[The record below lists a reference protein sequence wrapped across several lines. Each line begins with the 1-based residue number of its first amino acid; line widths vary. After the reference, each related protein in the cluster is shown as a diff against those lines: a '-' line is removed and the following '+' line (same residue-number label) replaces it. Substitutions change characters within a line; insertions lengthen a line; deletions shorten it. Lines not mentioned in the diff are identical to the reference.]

1 MFNNIDFL
9 VIFLVIGWGNT
20 YEKSVLLLDVDYTVI
35 NTDSMI
41 DFFIY
46 YFKK

>member
-20 YEKSVLLLDVDYTVI
+20 YEKKCIITKKSILL
-35 NTDSMI
+35 NM
-41 DFFIY
+41 
-46 YFKK
+46 